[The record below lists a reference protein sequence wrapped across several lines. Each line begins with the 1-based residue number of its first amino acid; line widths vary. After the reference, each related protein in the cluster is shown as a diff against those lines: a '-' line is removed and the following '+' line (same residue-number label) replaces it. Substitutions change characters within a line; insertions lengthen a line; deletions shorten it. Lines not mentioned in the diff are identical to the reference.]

1 MPMTTQ
7 ELAASIQ
14 KGIFKPHI
22 YLTNVCLSYFQ
33 NMGGFVAR
41 KVFPIV
47 HVLGPLLRVRQGRP
61 GAG

>member
-47 HVLGPLLRVRQGRP
+47 PVPTSSAHYY
-61 GAG
+61 